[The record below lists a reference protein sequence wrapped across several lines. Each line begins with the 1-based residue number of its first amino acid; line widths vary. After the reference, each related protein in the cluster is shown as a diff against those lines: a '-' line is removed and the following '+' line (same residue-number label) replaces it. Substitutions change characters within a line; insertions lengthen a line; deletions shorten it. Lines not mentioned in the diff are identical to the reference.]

1 MFIDRARITIRS
13 GKGGDGSVSF
23 RREPFVPDGGPDG
36 GDGGRGGSVI
46 FQADANIRT
55 LLDFRYKRKY
65 EAENGEDGKKKKQF
79 GKAGSDCVIRV
90 PQGTMIVDE
99 SSGQL
104 MADLVRH
111 GDHFVAARGGRGGKG
126 NVHFK
131 NSVRQAPNF
140 AEAGGLGQEKQIRL
154 ELKLIAD
161 VGLIGFPNVGKSTLL
176 SVVTGADPKIGN
188 YHFTTLS
195 PNLGVVQYQDGSF
208 VMADIPGLIEG
219 AHQGAGLGLDFLKH
233 VERTRLLLHVVD
245 VSGSEERD
253 PIEDFETINR
263 ELASY
268 SETLAAKPQIIA
280 ANKMDMTGDEEY
292 QRFASYAEERGYT
305 VFPIAAPLHQGVGPL
320 IDAAFQR
327 LQELPIEEPPVI
339 TYQDIA
345 PEDAPD
351 YSVIRC
357 SREGEIFI
365 LDGGKLEKLVRST
378 NFNDAGSLRY
388 LYRYIEE
395 NGAIE
400 ELKGMGL
407 VDGDTVRVVDYEFTY
422 MDDVAGEFPNDTK
435 L

>member
-65 EAENGEDGKKKKQF
+65 EAENGEDGRKKKQF
-79 GKAGSDCVIRV
+79 GKAGQDCVIRV
-90 PQGTMIVDE
+90 PQGTMVLDE
-99 SSGQL
+99 GTGQL

-111 GDHFVAARGGRGGKG
+111 GDRFVAARGGKGGKG

-140 AEAGGLGQEKQIRL
+140 AEAGGLGQEKQIKL

-195 PNLGVVQYQDGSF
+195 PNLGVVQYQDSSF

-280 ANKMDMTGDEEY
+280 ANKMDMTGEDAY
-292 QRFASYAEERGYT
+292 RRFADYAEERGFP
-305 VFPIAAPLHQGVGPL
+305 VFPIAAPLHQGIGPL

-327 LQELPIEEPPVI
+327 LQELPVEEPPII
-339 TYQDIA
+339 TYKDVA
-345 PEDAPD
+345 PEEAPD
-351 YSVIRC
+351 YGVIRC
-357 SREGEIFI
+357 SRDGAVFV

-395 NGAIE
+395 NGAID

-407 VDGDTVRVVDYEFTY
+407 VDGDTVRVVDYEFEYLDET
-422 MDDVAGEFPNDTK
+422 MEGTS
-435 L
+435 